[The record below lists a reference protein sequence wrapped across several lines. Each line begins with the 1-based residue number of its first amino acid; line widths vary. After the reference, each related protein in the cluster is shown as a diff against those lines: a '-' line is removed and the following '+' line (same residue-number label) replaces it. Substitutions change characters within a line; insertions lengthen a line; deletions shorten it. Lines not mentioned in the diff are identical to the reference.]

1 MGLLELVVGGGYIAT
16 MPLLW
21 VVEDGVGE
29 RRSSRRL
36 PLSGSC
42 VWLRK
47 PAFAVVLARS
57 PPSTFTA
64 VVARRGCVRVEV
76 VAPLGSSSLAL
87 GRLGLAYA

>member
-1 MGLLELVVGGGYIAT
+1 MGLLELVVWGGYIAT
-16 MPLLW
+16 MPFLW

-47 PAFAVVLARS
+47 PAYAVVLARAPS
-57 PPSTFTA
+57 STFAA
-64 VVARRGCVRVEV
+64 VAARRGCGRVEV
-76 VAPLGSSSLAL
+76 VSMLGSSSLAL
-87 GRLGLAYA
+87 SRLGLAHA

>member
-1 MGLLELVVGGGYIAT
+1 MRLLELVAWGGYIAT
-16 MPLLW
+16 MSFLW
-21 VVEDGVGE
+21 VVEDGVVE

-57 PPSTFTA
+57 SPSTFAA

-76 VAPLGSSSLAL
+76 VAPLCSSSLAL